1 MSTCKTCNCCVMLVY
16 PAGAGAENTWH
27 LSRIVKFWSNS
38 DIFGQSC
45 ADHTQSPNTNATMAM
60 MAAMALASVIKLWSD
75 ICYGQWCFPYQVKRR
90 MWASHQGK
98 QALVLVEPLEP
109 QRKPVFGRLQTFAQ
123 LGRAPTRPESKFVFQ
138 KSKPEHCRR
147 REAPDWKLLNT
158 VFKSKNLRSS
168 RNKVNTSYKSLM
180 TNWRKDAKGLP
191 FCIPSSWKTLEWITA
206 VTFP

>member
-27 LSRIVKFWSNS
+27 VSRIVKLWSDL

-45 ADHTQSPNTNATMAM
+45 SDHTQSPNTNATMAM

-123 LGRAPTRPESKFVFQ
+123 LGRAPARPESKFVLQ

-147 REAPDWKLLNT
+147 REALDWKLLNT
-158 VFKSKNLRSS
+158 VFKSENLRSS
-168 RNKVNTSYKSLM
+168 RNKVNTSYKSL
-180 TNWRKDAKGLP
+180 RASPFAFLP
-191 FCIPSSWKTLEWITA
+191 PEKL
-206 VTFP
+206 